1 MEFTPFTVVNT
12 NIFPVANS
20 HAGGQLATEY
30 NLKSRESVATDSNV
44 TYVIGPSY
52 THGLGD
58 FYVTASG
65 MTLTV
70 AAGRAVVNGHF
81 IESLSEVTIDL
92 SEAVADIKDNFQDYR
107 PTAGLSIGLKAN
119 YSTEETL
126 SGSMLAEDLDG
137 IYQGISV
144 VVLPTF
150 NDSAYN
156 NRSVNTFNTPSD
168 VPQNPEYVTAHLL
181 LATFSFVNGTVRNL
195 PEGNN
200 DDKIRAFSADRIS
213 NIDSSL
219 SSDYVRKD
227 NLVNTMLYT
236 FSGNSGDWCYSNDSL
251 MVWDANP
258 TLEPIP
264 SDPQPTEARFNTYG
278 NNVYLEV
285 PHKQLDG
292 DVYDDQHRLAY
303 YPPKRYGLP
312 KANFS
317 LGTPGIVDAEY
328 SATLRNLSDRLNELQ
343 TLGDGTYLK
352 YIPILSNKEY
362 NPNNAETTLPPILTT
377 WDVGSYIV
385 VGQDATVRDTNTED
399 GVYPSTMYM
408 VVGVVTVLN
417 STAVTQ
423 QPETG
428 VNLGT
433 AYPSTDYP
441 THPTTADTIK
451 ALFINGV
458 TKYGSVGD
466 YFTFIEEDNRSYYY
480 TVTDVQKQYS
490 DTIYLTGQIDLAT
503 EETIGGFKNV
513 PTTQTDVGYVY
524 RDEYGY
530 LRLLDYDLLRSGTLA
545 YQLGANY
552 TIPNG
557 LDSETIQGYLD
568 EYVNERVAF
577 PNAQQLA
584 YAAATGSPIDVIDVT
599 LYLPQADDT
608 TIINIYDLDS
618 RFSTCTYFH
627 ILGNADSKTTVNF
640 VNCQRIRIDQN
651 ISGSPIINLQN
662 VDLYYDAVTLNYIM
676 NCPRSESTYQ
686 TMGTDYTG
694 IKDLKLWYKQYSDD
708 DPEIYVDGMTVISP
722 DIAADVASADY
733 WSSNTTNDYHYVYA
747 LKSVTFDDTCK
758 MIGCEMLIK
767 NNTTATAVQTGT
779 QILSGEYSL
788 PQSTRLVY
796 PEASIQNNLKID
808 GYFVTAYKPSG
819 QNFYT
824 VMKTSFTAMS
834 GTATYTVVNT
844 KPNNWDTVYVNYYS
858 KHTVDDV
865 DIYISLVTDSSAPTW
880 APNTYYAQTSAT
892 GNIAI
897 LVEVEEVTDANIS
910 PDINNVP
917 GWSVNS
923 YHTFIGGV
931 SQS

>member
-44 TYVIGPSY
+44 KYAIGPSY

-92 SEAVADIKDNFQDYR
+92 SEAVAAIKDNFPDYR

-137 IYQGISV
+137 VYQGISV

-150 NDSAYN
+150 SDSAYS

-168 VPQNPEYVTAHLL
+168 VPNDSGLVTAHLL
-181 LATFSFVNGTVRNL
+181 LATFSFVNGAVRNL
-195 PEGNN
+195 PDGNN
-200 DDKIRAFSADRIS
+200 SDKIRAFSADRIS
-213 NIDSSL
+213 NIDSSI

-227 NLVNTMLYT
+227 NLEKTKLYV
-236 FSGNSGDWCYSNDSL
+236 FSGNSTNWCYSNDSL

-258 TLEPIP
+258 TLKPIP
-264 SDPQPTEARFNTYG
+264 SDPQPTEAGFSTYG

-292 DVYDDQHRLAY
+292 DVYDDQQRLAY
-303 YPPKRYGLP
+303 YPPKRYGIP

-328 SATLRNLSDRLNELQ
+328 SATLRNLSDRLNELHA
-343 TLGDGTYLK
+343 LGNGTYLK
-352 YIPILSNKEY
+352 YIPLLSGRTY
-362 NPNNAETTLPPILTT
+362 DPNNSETTLPLILTT
-377 WDVGSYIV
+377 WNVGAYIV

-399 GVYPSTMYM
+399 EVYPSTMYM
-408 VVGVVTVLN
+408 VVGVVSALN
-417 STAVTQ
+417 GTPVTT
-423 QPETG
+423 QPSDGT
-428 VNLGT
+428 NLGT

-441 THPTTADTIK
+441 THPTTADAIK

-466 YFTFIEEDNRSYYY
+466 YFTFIEEDNSSYYY
-480 TVTDVQKQYS
+480 TVTEVQKQYS
-490 DTIYLTGQIDLAT
+490 DPIYLTGQIGLAT
-503 EETIGGFKNV
+503 EETIGGFLNV
-513 PTTQTDVGYVY
+513 PTTQTDAGYVY

-530 LRLLDYDLLRSGTLA
+530 LRLLDYELLRSGTLA

-557 LDSETIQGYLD
+557 LDSATIQGYLD

-584 YAAATGSPIDVIDVT
+584 YASATGTPIDVIDVT
-599 LYLPQADDT
+599 LYLPKADDT
-608 TIINIYDLDS
+608 TVINIYDLDS

-627 ILGNADSKTTVNF
+627 ILGNSDSKTTLNF

-651 ISGSPIINLQN
+651 IGGSPIINLQN
-662 VDLYYDAVTLNYIM
+662 VELYYDASVLNYIM

-733 WSSNTTNDYHYVYA
+733 WSSNTPNDYHYVYA

-767 NNTTATAVQTGT
+767 NNTTANAVQTGT

-788 PQSTRLVY
+788 PQSTRLIY

-824 VMKTSFTAMS
+824 VMKTSFTAVS

-844 KPNNWDTVYVNYYS
+844 RPTNWDTVYVNYYS
-858 KHTVDDV
+858 KHTVDGV

-880 APNTYYAQTSAT
+880 AANKYYAQTSAT

-910 PDINNVP
+910 PDISNVP